1 LVLFAKSRAVER
13 WNLSSVPLLLSLF
26 LKIIQ
31 RDKNDN
37 YVPQPWAL
45 GHSFGMCLL
54 TLAQKDISFSSYHLK
69 DKYVELKHR
78 KRMQLKS
85 SILPS

>member
-1 LVLFAKSRAVER
+1 VVVR
-13 WNLSSVPLLLSLF
+13 WNLSSMPLLLSIF

-31 RDKNDN
+31 REKMITR
-37 YVPQPWAL
+37 
-45 GHSFGMCLL
+45 FL

-69 DKYVELKHR
+69 DKYVELKYR